1 MKTKHKYILTLST
14 LALFV
19 IYVFIGYF
27 ISTAV
32 VTKAPLPEGG
42 GCPYIE
48 CIGNSDPKC
57 ENTVCNNMKG
67 RCEYSVSNKKW
78 ICSWASCKDTDQC
91 VSLYCCESE
100 AGQPS
105 NSQCFKEGIYTND
118 KYLCAP
124 K

>member
-19 IYVFIGYF
+19 ISVFIGYF

-32 VTKAPLPEGG
+32 VTKAPLPDGES
-42 GCPYIE
+42 CPSITCSSDSECEKYI
-48 CIGNSDPKC
+48 
-57 ENTVCNNMKG
+57 CNNMKG
-67 RCEYSVSNKKW
+67 KCDLENKK
-78 ICSWASCKDTDQC
+78 CTWATCYDTDQC
-91 VSLYCCESE
+91 INKYCCESE
-100 AGQPS
+100 TGQQS
-105 NSQCFKEGIYTND
+105 NPQCFKEGIYTDN

>member
-19 IYVFIGYF
+19 ISVFIGYF

-32 VTKAPLPEGG
+32 VTKAPQADGG
-42 GCPYIE
+42 GCPYIT
-48 CIGNSDPKC
+48 CSSDNDC
-57 ENTVCNNMKG
+57 WNTICNNMHGVCKG
-67 RCEYSVSNKKW
+67 NKCDWSKCEDTNQCIGIY
-78 ICSWASCKDTDQC
+78 CCDKDTGNYVGSC
-91 VSLYCCESE
+91 FTEIYLYD
-100 AGQPS
+100 
-105 NSQCFKEGIYTND
+105 D